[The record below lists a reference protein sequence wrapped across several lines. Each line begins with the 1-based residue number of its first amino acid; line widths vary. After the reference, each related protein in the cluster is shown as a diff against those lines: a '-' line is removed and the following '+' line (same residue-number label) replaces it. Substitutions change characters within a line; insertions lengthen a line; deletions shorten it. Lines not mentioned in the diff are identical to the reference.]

1 MGEGWGPFAFPMISY
16 LSGTLSEKGP
26 THLIVDVGGVGF
38 CVQVPL
44 STYERAGQVGQPIKI
59 LTYLNVR
66 EDALQLFGFL
76 SEGERDL
83 FGLLISV
90 NGVGPQVAQKILSG
104 VSVNDFKRF
113 VAAGDGRRLTTI
125 PGIGK
130 KTAERLVVELRDRIG
145 EVQGVEEERPGE
157 RRPAGR
163 TQEAILALVA
173 LGATQASAE
182 KAVAAVVD
190 EDGDL
195 PVEQII
201 KRALRKI

>member
-1 MGEGWGPFAFPMISY
+1 MISY
-16 LSGTLSEKGP
+16 LSGTLAEKGP
-26 THLIVDVGGVGF
+26 THLVVDVGGVGF
-38 CVQVPL
+38 SVQVPL

-76 SEGERDL
+76 TEGERDL
-83 FGLLISV
+83 FELLISV
-90 NGVGPQVAQKILSG
+90 NGVGPQVAQKVLSG

-145 EVQGVEEERPGE
+145 EVRGAEEAEGRPGG
-157 RRPAGR
+157 RRPGGR
-163 TQEAILALVA
+163 TQEAVLALVA

-182 KAVAAVVD
+182 RAVAEVVD
-190 EDGDL
+190 EEGDL
-195 PVEQII
+195 PVEQVI

>member
-1 MGEGWGPFAFPMISY
+1 MISY
-16 LSGTLSEKGP
+16 LSGALAEKTP
-26 THLIVDVGGVGF
+26 AHLVVDVGGVGF
-38 CVQVPL
+38 SVQIPL
-44 STYERAGQVGQPIKI
+44 STYERAGQVGQPIKL

-76 SEGERDL
+76 TEGERDL

-90 NGVGPQVAQKILSG
+90 NGVGPQLAQKILSG
-104 VSVNDFKRF
+104 VPVNDFKRF

-145 EVQGVEEERPGE
+145 EVRGVEETGKRE
-157 RRPAGR
+157 PAGR
-163 TQEAILALVA
+163 TREAILALAA
-173 LGATQASAE
+173 LGATQAAAE
-182 KAVAAVVD
+182 KAVAEVVD

>member
-1 MGEGWGPFAFPMISY
+1 MISY
-16 LSGTLSEKGP
+16 LSGTLAEKSP
-26 THLIVDVGGVGF
+26 THLVVDVGGVGF
-38 CVQVPL
+38 SVQVPL
-44 STYERAGQVGQPIKI
+44 STYERAGQVGQPIKL

-76 SEGERDL
+76 TEGERDL
-83 FGLLISV
+83 FALLISV

-104 VSVNDFKRF
+104 VTVNDFKRF

-130 KTAERLVVELRDRIG
+130 KTAERLVMELRDRIG
-145 EVQGVEEERPGE
+145 EVQGVEEERPGG

-163 TQEAILALVA
+163 TQEAVLALVA

-195 PVEQII
+195 PVEQVI